1 MSAELKDAIAQLRAE
16 TERLRHRCAA
26 LEAVVERQGRRLV
39 ALDELAVQ
47 VRAMHFWDHSVYE
60 VVPDESFVAVDRDEA
75 VGLLG
80 ALAEVDHWRPWHTTV
95 EHTR

>member
-1 MSAELKDAIAQLRAE
+1 MAEVRSIEVKVGMLILV
-16 TERLRHRCAA
+16 RHA
-26 LEAVVERQGRRLV
+26 
-39 ALDELAVQ
+39 
-47 VRAMHFWDHSVYE
+47 
-60 VVPDESFVAVDRDEA
+60 VAVDRDEA